1 MKLKRMIASVLA
13 LLLMVSLLPIGVM
26 AAEDNNAGQT
36 VDVIASDDTMNSNMG
51 IVTTNNG
58 EVRSNH
64 GTVETNNGTIEYNY
78 YGGTVST
85 NSENGTVETNRE
97 GTIKTNNG
105 TVETNSQGTIET
117 NKGEVLETGLGSTV
131 ETNAKDGKI
140 GTNNGT
146 VGKKDENGNAVAGT
160 GNNGTIETNNG
171 TVITNNKGGTVGK
184 KDESGNAVA
193 GTGNNGTIETNN
205 GTVITNNEDGT
216 VENNAKDG
224 KIETNEG
231 EVGAEE
237 VLRQASKSVLGE
249 NASFEDITKEK
260 ANAIAKQMETK
271 NSGNFGTITDNK
283 GEIYY
288 NGTDGFIETNNNA
301 VGLNN
306 GTVKTNNVYVG
317 LNNGTVK
324 TNNEA
329 VGLNNG
335 TVETNNYLVW
345 LNTGKVDTNNG
356 GVYQNTGTVKSN
368 DFVALPED
376 AEGSRYGVVVF
387 NDGSVETNNGV
398 VHYNG
403 TGDSQQGVI
412 DENHCV
418 IINNYGTVKTNGLQL
433 QYANGNP
440 VEYEGQTMFG
450 KIGYNIGT
458 VETNAIDGFVGNYS
472 TANFDGPF
480 GYNADSSKEKP
491 DVLQGTVEYNFGTVY
506 DYTKPDGEDGLT
518 IYYGLSWG
526 ENTDNL
532 NLIDGTVKKGT
543 AKNLD
548 EIASSVTRD
557 GYRMTG
563 YTAYSREDGKDNKIE
578 ETNHYTMNAPTWLKI
593 LWEKIVAAVES
604 NEPEAKPE
612 KKMSIPT
619 TLSAD
624 QVKVGA
630 YVRRGNLL
638 FRIIEV
644 NDDSIR
650 VATVSK
656 LSEQALADMLG
667 FLKQH
672 LSDAQIA
679 KLIGEPELLEQEL
692 VTYFFGGTSEHIAFY
707 AAPDLFA

>member
-1 MKLKRMIASVLA
+1 MKMKRMIASVLA
-13 LLLMVSLLPIGVM
+13 LLLMVSILPIGVM

-85 NSENGTVETNRE
+85 NSENGIVETNYG
-97 GTIKTNNG
+97 GTIETNNG
-105 TVETNSQGTIET
+105 AVETNSQGTIET

-146 VGKKDENGNAVAGT
+146 VGKKDE
-160 GNNGTIETNNG
+160 
-171 TVITNNKGGTVGK
+171 
-184 KDESGNAVA
+184 SGNAVA

-205 GTVITNNEDGT
+205 GTVITNNEGGTVGKKDTSGKAVAGTGNNGTIETNSGTVITNNETGT
-216 VENNAKDG
+216 VETNAAG
-224 KIETNEG
+224 GEIETNEG
-231 EVGAEE
+231 KVGAEE

-260 ANAIAKQMETK
+260 ANAIAQKMETE

-283 GEIYY
+283 GKIYY
-288 NGTDGFIETNNNA
+288 NGTDGFIETNDGDVNLNKGKVETNKMF
-301 VGLNN
+301 VGLNT
-306 GTVKTNNVYVG
+306 GTVETTNGY
-317 LNNGTVK
+317 
-324 TNNEA
+324 

-335 TVETNNYLVW
+335 TVETNNWVMLQNNGTVE
-345 LNTGKVDTNNG
+345 TNNQY
-356 GVYQNTGTVKSN
+356 VKQNTGTV
-368 DFVALPED
+368 
-376 AEGSRYGVVVF
+376 
-387 NDGSVETNNGV
+387 ETNKSGV
-398 VHYNG
+398 YL
-403 TGDSQQGVI
+403 
-412 DENHCV
+412 
-418 IINNYGTVKTNGLQL
+418 NN
-433 QYANGNP
+433 
-440 VEYEGQTMFG
+440 
-450 KIGYNIGT
+450 GT
-458 VETNAIDGFVGNYS
+458 VETNKEMVDRNNGTVVTNNGYVEQNTGTVVTNAIDGTVRNNPAGGNS
-472 TANFDGPF
+472 TTEGVVN
-480 GYNADSSKEKP
+480 
-491 DVLQGTVEYNFGTVY
+491 NFGTIH
-506 DYTKPDGEDGLT
+506 DAGET
-518 IYYGLSWG
+518 YYGLSWG
-526 ENTDNL
+526 ENTDHL
-532 NLIDGTVKKGT
+532 NLIDGAVKAET
-543 AKNLD
+543 EKNLD

-557 GYRMTG
+557 GYRRTG
-563 YTAYSREDGKDNKIE
+563 YTAYYREGGKDIKIE
-578 ETNHYTMNAPTWLKI
+578 ETNSYIMNAPTWLKI

-604 NEPEAKPE
+604 HEPEAKPE
-612 KKMSIPT
+612 KKTSIPT

-630 YVRRGNLL
+630 YVRQGNLL

-650 VATVSK
+650 VVIVGK

-679 KLIGEPELLEQEL
+679 KINGEPALLEQEL
-692 VTYFFGGTSEHIAFY
+692 VTYFFGGTFEHISFY
-707 AAPDLFA
+707 AARDLFA